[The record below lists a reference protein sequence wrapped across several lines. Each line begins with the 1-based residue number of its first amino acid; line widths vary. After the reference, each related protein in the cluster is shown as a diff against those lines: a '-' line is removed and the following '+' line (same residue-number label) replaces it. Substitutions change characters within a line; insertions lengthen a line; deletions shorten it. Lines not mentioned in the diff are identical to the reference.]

1 MGRWS
6 EIEIDFLKNNY
17 GILSATEIG
26 RRINKRES
34 TVRAMASRLKIS
46 KQNEENLL
54 KGCSGC
60 IFLGRFGN
68 GTNYCN
74 YLCIMGK
81 RRGCNIE
88 DCTKKLTKKE
98 VDEVFLKKVKEAKE
112 RVED

>member
-68 GTNYCN
+68 GSNYCN

-81 RRGCNIE
+81 RRGCDIK
-88 DCTKKLTKKE
+88 DCKKKLTKKE
-98 VDEVFLKKVKEAKE
+98 VDKAFFEKSKRSKGKSK
-112 RVED
+112 